1 MTEAPQDRKTVTPL
15 PPPPFKRRRSLSSLV
30 LLALSVLLA
39 AFLVLNHFA
48 ALLVICTPV
57 YQTPNLCELIGSSR
71 TFTFVG
77 DLDLVLKDMK
87 DKVKPN

>member
-15 PPPPFKRRRSLSSLV
+15 PPPAFKRRRSLSSLV
-30 LLALSVLLA
+30 LLALSVLLS

-48 ALLVICTPV
+48 ALLVLCTPV
-57 YQTPNLCELIGSSR
+57 YQTPNLFELIDSSR
-71 TFTFVG
+71 AFTFVG

>member
-1 MTEAPQDRKTVTPL
+1 MTEAHQDPKMVTRL
-15 PPPPFKRRRSLSSLV
+15 PPPPFNRRRSLSSLV

-39 AFLVLNHFA
+39 TFLVLNHFA

-57 YQTPNLCELIGSSR
+57 YQTPNLCALIGSSR
-71 TFTFVG
+71 AFTFVG
-77 DLDLVLKDMK
+77 DLDLVSKDMK